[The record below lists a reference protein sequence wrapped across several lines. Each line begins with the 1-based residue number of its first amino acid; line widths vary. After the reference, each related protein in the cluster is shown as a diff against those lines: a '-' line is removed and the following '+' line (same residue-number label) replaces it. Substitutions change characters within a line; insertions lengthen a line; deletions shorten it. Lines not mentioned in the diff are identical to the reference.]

1 MSVCVHG
8 HSICCSLTST
18 THWPVDSSYRGVLSV
33 CLCVCVLN
41 MALAEALCISPA
53 VGLRQFIGGLL
64 PPASNIRGPNFPL
77 WPLASAQRGPLRMH
91 AVNSRQQTINLIRA
105 SIDEQKDTVFLNP
118 LAQYSPHKG
127 QQPRESSSKKAR
139 V

>member
-41 MALAEALCISPA
+41 MALAEALCISPV
-53 VGLRQFIGGLL
+53 VGLRQYTGGLL
-64 PPASNIRGPNFPL
+64 RPAPNIRGPIISCR
-77 WPLASAQRGPLRMH
+77 PLASAQRGPLGMH
-91 AVNSRQQTINLIRA
+91 AVSSRQQTINLIRA
-105 SIDEQKDTVFLNP
+105 SRYEQKTLCSSTHSSTQRKK
-118 LAQYSPHKG
+118 A
-127 QQPRESSSKKAR
+127 SSKENPAPKQAR
-139 V
+139 D